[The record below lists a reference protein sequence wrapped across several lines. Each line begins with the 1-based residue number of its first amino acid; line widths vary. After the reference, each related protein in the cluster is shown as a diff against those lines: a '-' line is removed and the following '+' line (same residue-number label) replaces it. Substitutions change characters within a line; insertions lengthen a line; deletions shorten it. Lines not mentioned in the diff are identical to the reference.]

1 MNGDKDYADT
11 EFLRNFVRK
20 LYEACTLKK
29 SMRFFILCII
39 FVPFVHAAIDVDIH
53 VPAEIYANQP
63 FDASITLTNTGK
75 ESIQGDLWTYV
86 YRGSKTYSGSK
97 EQNKEPFLL
106 EPKQSSVFTQ
116 SLTINDADPG
126 NYSLKANVKTPDRKT
141 VQEQRMNIVVL
152 TEKTDNTEE
161 NTQITTA
168 KVQNNE
174 KARMERLT
182 YYANPIYRSNQQRA
196 LTMLPLGMLILE
208 TLLCVYLIT
217 REHKLI

>member
-20 LYEACTLKK
+20 LYEACILKK

-39 FVPFVHAAIDVDIH
+39 FVPFVHAAIDIDIR
-53 VPAEIYANQP
+53 VPAEIYANQQ
-63 FDASITLTNTGK
+63 FDALITLTNTGQ
-75 ESIQGDLWTYV
+75 ESVQGELWTYI
-86 YRGSKTYSGSK
+86 YRGAKTYSGSR
-97 EQNKEPFLL
+97 EQNKESFLL
-106 EPKQSSVFTQ
+106 EPKQSSMFTQ

-141 VQEQRMNIVVL
+141 VQEQRTNIVVL
-152 TEKTDNTEE
+152 SEKTENTEE

-168 KVQNNE
+168 KVQNSE
-174 KARMERLT
+174 RARMERLA
-182 YYANPIYRSNQQRA
+182 YYAEPVYRSNQQRA
-196 LTMLPLGMLILE
+196 LTLLPLGMLLLE
-208 TLLCVYLIT
+208 TLLCAYLIT